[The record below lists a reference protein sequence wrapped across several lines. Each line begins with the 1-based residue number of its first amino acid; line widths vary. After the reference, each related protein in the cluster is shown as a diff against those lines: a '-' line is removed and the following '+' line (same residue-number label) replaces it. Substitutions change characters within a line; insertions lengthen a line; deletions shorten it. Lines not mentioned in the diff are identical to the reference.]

1 MAVSEVNR
9 VWKKARGC
17 FPWRLAVKRSLK
29 ISPLARDNNILRVF
43 IMRDYTT
50 QLHGFFTHFLVFGSG
65 ELKVTICDLKL
76 I

>member
-29 ISPLARDNNILRVF
+29 ISARARDDNNILRVF

-50 QLHGFFTHFLVFGSG
+50 QLRGFSTHF
-65 ELKVTICDLKL
+65 
-76 I
+76 